1 MTSKDNTIYYTLT
14 AVVFIGIV
22 VCSLLF
28 HNAGQPTNG
37 DSDKGF
43 MTESI
48 STIVIAAA
56 AVVTAGATIV
66 LAVITSRYVKA
77 TNRYVEIADET
88 LRASDTP
95 KVQVSLINR
104 IQSYGIWT
112 VDLCVQN
119 IGTGFAYDIKF
130 SGDLSS
136 LYPQTGR
143 ESLAE
148 YSIIKN
154 GISHLGTG
162 KRYQIP
168 IIWQPL
174 NLDPP
179 EKTFDVGVTYRDSA
193 GTPHKEEYCLD
204 FTKNEGYT
212 QIGDPSI
219 EHIARSL
226 AHIDK
231 TLREIEKKQNN
242 PNE

>member
-1 MTSKDNTIYYTLT
+1 MIEIN
-14 AVVFIGIV
+14 
-22 VCSLLF
+22 
-28 HNAGQPTNG
+28 
-37 DSDKGF
+37 
-43 MTESI
+43 
-48 STIVIAAA
+48 STIAIAFA
-56 AVVTAGATIV
+56 AVVTAGATV
-66 LAVITSRYVKA
+66 FLVRV
-77 TNRYVEIADET
+77 TNRYVKTTNRYVKIADET
-88 LRASDTP
+88 LRASNTP
-95 KVQVSLINR
+95 KVQVSLINQ
-104 IQSYGIWT
+104 IQSYDIWT
-112 VDLCVQN
+112 VDLCIQN

-148 YSIIKN
+148 YAIIKN
-154 GISHLGTG
+154 GISHLGPG

-168 IIWQPL
+168 IIWKPL
-174 NLDPP
+174 NLDLP
-179 EKTFDVGVTYRDSA
+179 ERTFDVGVTYIDSA

-226 AHIDK
+226 AHIEK

-242 PNE
+242 PNQ